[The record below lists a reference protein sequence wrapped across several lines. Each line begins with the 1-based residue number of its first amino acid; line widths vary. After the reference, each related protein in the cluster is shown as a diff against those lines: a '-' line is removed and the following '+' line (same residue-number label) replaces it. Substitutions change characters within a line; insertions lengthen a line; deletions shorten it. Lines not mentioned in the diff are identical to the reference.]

1 METNKNIMTTDSGN
15 KGQEQDIMQ
24 MKFRIYQELQD
35 YVKQTLMD
43 LTLAEISKRMGA
55 IFNFPLTVRQVAQL
69 TGRSEQNIYKM
80 MQRERIPYTKVG
92 NQVHINLRD
101 INNILI
107 QV

>member
-1 METNKNIMTTDSGN
+1 MEEKNMIN
-15 KGQEQDIMQ
+15 NNVCQEQDIMQ
-24 MKFRIYQELQD
+24 MKYHIYQQLQE
-35 YVKQTLMD
+35 YVDKTLMD
-43 LTLAEISKRMGA
+43 LTMAEITKRMGA
-55 IFNFPLTVRQVAQL
+55 IFNFPLTVRQVAHL
-69 TGRSEQNIYKM
+69 TGRTEQNIYKM